1 MNLKNHSRVITRTH
15 ERKNTIKCQT
25 DNHHKRSR
33 HKRSRHKRSRHKR
46 SRHKHNHK
54 R

>member
-1 MNLKNHSRVITRTH
+1 MIVKNEFKKSFTCIITRTQ

-33 HKRSRHKRSRHKR
+33 HKHN
-46 SRHKHNHK
+46 HKHN